1 MTSHLSYFL
10 CLASASRGLLSRA
23 TSSRDQAAAALYSA
37 TVPRPSASSLMSLR
51 RARHRPDL
59 ASTFSQH
66 SRSRRSCP
74 SRQSRP
80 FRHSRPFRQSRP
92 FRHSREGGNPVLP
105 HTHHARC
112 PSAWGEWRSGIKEE
126 AAGRGTAAEPLTP
139 SAPGRTRPQAQR
151 NPEFRTVA
159 LTK

>member
-1 MTSHLSYFL
+1 MMTSHLSYFL

-59 ASTFSQH
+59 ANTFS
-66 SRSRRSCP
+66 
-74 SRQSRP
+74 
-80 FRHSRPFRQSRP
+80 QSRP
-92 FRHSREGGNPVLP
+92 FRHSREGGNPVLS

-126 AAGRGTAAEPLTP
+126 LTQPLLRLRSRFGNRPCTANAVRGRGTAAEPLTP
-139 SAPGRTRPQAQR
+139 SAPRRTRPQAQR
-151 NPEFRTVA
+151 NPEFRTLL